1 MVTIGT
7 IKIPAKRISEEAMK
21 PVITRECVCVCVC
34 MSGGWGSRLKSPLF
48 VLSCYQQSLDR

>member
-21 PVITRECVCVCVC
+21 PVITRECVCVCVYVGRVGESVEISVVC
-34 MSGGWGSRLKSPLF
+34 S
-48 VLSCYQQSLDR
+48 VLLPTIS